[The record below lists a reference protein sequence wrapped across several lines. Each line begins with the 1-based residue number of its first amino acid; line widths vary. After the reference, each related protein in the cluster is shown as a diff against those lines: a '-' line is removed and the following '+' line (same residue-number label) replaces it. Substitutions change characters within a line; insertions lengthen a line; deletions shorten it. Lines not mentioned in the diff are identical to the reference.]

1 MIEDQYT
8 LIEHS
13 PLLFVLLVIYSD
25 RSDRTVVTIRNLMIQ
40 VDIL

>member
-13 PLLFVLLVIYSD
+13 LNSFNNFFTTDS
-25 RSDRTVVTIRNLMIQ
+25 
-40 VDIL
+40 VDILY